1 MPPLLL
7 ISLQGSTPADAKQ
20 VVNMEGVESEAEEPL
35 TLPRVGVCIRC
46 GAKGEEGM
54 ILELAEVK
62 VFT

>member
-20 VVNMEGVESEAEEPL
+20 VVNMEGIESEAEEPW
-35 TLPRVGVCIRC
+35 TLPRAGVCVRC
-46 GAKGEEGM
+46 GAEGEEGM
-54 ILELAEVK
+54 SLELAEMK